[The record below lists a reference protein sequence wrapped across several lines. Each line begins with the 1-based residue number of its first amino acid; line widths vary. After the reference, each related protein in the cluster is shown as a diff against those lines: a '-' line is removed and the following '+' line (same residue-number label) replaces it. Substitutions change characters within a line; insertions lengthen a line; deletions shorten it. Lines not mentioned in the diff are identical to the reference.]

1 MPLFTTVLDVFLHLD
16 QYLATVI
23 ERFGSWTYALLFLVV
38 FLETGLVVTPF
49 LPGDSLL
56 FATGAFAALGSL
68 QYWWLVAILL
78 AAAISGDTVNYW
90 VGHRF
95 GPIVFT
101 AKRRWL
107 NEKHLQEAERFYQRH
122 GGKTIILARFIPII
136 RTFAPFVAG
145 IGRMKYRTF
154 LFFNISGAL
163 LWVFSFTTA
172 GYFFGTI
179 PAVQERFHYV
189 ILGIIVVSLMPAMIR
204 LIRHIINKWQVAS
217 RKN

>member
-38 FLETGLVVTPF
+38 FLETGLVVMPF

-56 FATGAFAALGSL
+56 FVAGALAALGSL
-68 QYWWLVAILL
+68 QYWWLVVILL
-78 AAAISGDTVNYW
+78 AAAISGDTMNYW
-90 VGHRF
+90 SGYRL
-95 GPIVFT
+95 GPMVFA

-107 NEKHLQEAERFYQRH
+107 NEKYLREAERFYQRH
-122 GGKTIILARFIPII
+122 GGKTIILARFIPIM

-145 IGRMKYRTF
+145 IGQMKYRTF

-163 LWVFSFTTA
+163 LWVFLFTTA

>member
-1 MPLFTTVLDVFLHLD
+1 MPFLATIFNIFLHLD

-23 ERFGSWTYALLFLVV
+23 EMFGHWTYALLFLVV

-56 FATGAFAALGSL
+56 FAAGAFAALGSL
-68 QYWWLVAILL
+68 RYWALVGVLL
-78 AAAISGDTVNYW
+78 MAAIAGDTVNYW
-90 VGHRF
+90 IGHRV
-95 GPIVFT
+95 GPAVFT

-107 NEKHLQEAERFYQRH
+107 NEKHLQEAERFYARH
-122 GGKTIILARFIPII
+122 GGKTIIFARFIPII

-145 IGRMKYRTF
+145 IGKMKYQTF
-154 LFFNISGAL
+154 LIFNISGAL
-163 LWVFSFTTA
+163 IWVFLFVSA

-189 ILGIIVVSLMPAMIR
+189 ILGIIVVSLMPALIR
-204 LIRHIINKWQVAS
+204 LIQNLWK
-217 RKN
+217 RKQLTTP